1 MMSMRKTEIQV
12 GIAVILG
19 TAILV
24 LGIMWIGEA
33 RFHRK
38 WSIYSVYFDRVG
50 GLSVGDRVY
59 VSGLDLGRVAR
70 IVLED
75 GKVRADLQ
83 IQQDVVLR
91 ADCNVEILSSGIIGE
106 RYVHIEPG
114 TMGEILQPGSSVS
127 GRYKPGLS
135 EIIANLGEI
144 MVELKRT
151 TDVVTQVVVGDEGK
165 PGIRQTIEKIDR
177 LLSEL
182 NSLLRENRDDIRVAT
197 KNIRT
202 ASQGISQIVTD
213 RRDQIKAS
221 IDDFQQAAARFDSL
235 TVELRSLV
243 SDLERGQGT
252 LGMLIK
258 DNKLHQH
265 LDSTL
270 TNLNLLIEDIKKHPE
285 RYIKIKIF

>member
-1 MMSMRKTEIQV
+1 MSARKTEIQV

-24 LGIMWIGEA
+24 LGIMWIGEV
-33 RFHRK
+33 RFHRR
-38 WSIYSVYFDRVG
+38 WEIYSVYFDRVG

-59 VSGLDLGRVAR
+59 VSGIDLGRVAR

-91 ADCNVEILSSGIIGE
+91 DDCNVEILSSGIIGE
-106 RYVHIEPG
+106 RYVHIDPG
-114 TMGEILQPGSSVS
+114 TKGEVLKPGSAVT

-144 MVELKRT
+144 MVELKQT
-151 TDVVTQVVVGDEGK
+151 TEVVKNVVVGGEGSA
-165 PGIRQTIEKIDR
+165 GIRQTIANIDR
-177 LLSEL
+177 VLSEIS
-182 NSLLRENRDDIRVAT
+182 SLLKENRDDIRVAAR
-197 KNIRT
+197 NIKS
-202 ASQGISQIVTD
+202 ASEGINEVIKD
-213 RRDQIKAS
+213 RKEKIRS
-221 IDDFQQAAARFDSL
+221 GIDDFQKAAAQVDSL
-235 TVELRSLV
+235 AVELRSLI
-243 SDLERGQGT
+243 DDIEKGEGT

-258 DNKLHQH
+258 EKKLHQH

-270 TNLNLLIEDIKKHPE
+270 TNLNLLIEDIKKNPE
-285 RYIKIKIF
+285 RYVRIKIF

>member
-1 MMSMRKTEIQV
+1 MMSARKTEIQV
-12 GIAVILG
+12 GIAVILA

-38 WSIYSVYFDRVG
+38 WVIYSVYFDRIG

-83 IQQDVVLR
+83 IQEDVVLR
-91 ADCNVEILSSGIIGE
+91 DDCNVEILSSGIIGE
-106 RYVHIEPG
+106 RYVHIDPG
-114 TMGEILQPGSSVS
+114 TEGELLQPGSSVT

-144 MVELKRT
+144 MIALKT
-151 TDVVTQVVVGDEGK
+151 TADVVKDVVIGGEGRT
-165 PGIRQTIEKIDR
+165 GIKQTIENIDR
-177 LLSEL
+177 VLSEL
-182 NSLLRENRDDIRVAT
+182 NSLLRENRDDIRIAT
-197 KNIRT
+197 RNIKI
-202 ASQGISQIVTD
+202 ASEGINELMTGRKENIQ
-213 RRDQIKAS
+213 AG
-221 IDDFQQAAARFDSL
+221 IDGFQRAAARADSL
-235 TVELRSLV
+235 LIEIRSLIA
-243 SDLERGQGT
+243 DIERGEGT
-252 LGMLIK
+252 LGMLVK
-258 DNKLHQH
+258 EKKLHEQ

-270 TNLNLLIEDIKKHPE
+270 TNVNLLIEDIKKHPE
-285 RYIKIKIF
+285 RYIKIRIF